1 MTDAQNPVRRHV
13 RRIDVWAVTKVSLLF
28 FVVVGIIW
36 LVTALVL
43 WRVLH
48 AFDLVDKI
56 EDLAG
61 RLVGGDF
68 RLRGTDLLK
77 AFVMLDVVWVLG
89 AATFTII
96 LAVVYNL
103 IADVVGGIT
112 FVVED
117 KVPKRDRTLVSA
129 LRSRLRGE
137 KGKDVRAEPRARPTP
152 KPGRPAR
159 PAARPAPKPGE
170 TPAATRRPVRP
181 AALAGTK
188 QGRQTATSAPAAST
202 AAAASAAASTATG
215 AAAVAA
221 GKTRASG
228 GNSGKASPGASVS
241 GKAASGAGAGKA
253 ASAASGK
260 AQVRGAQKS
269 PASSQAKTPTE
280 SPTETKGA

>member
-28 FVVVGIIW
+28 FAVVGIIW

-129 LRSRLRGE
+129 LRGRLGRE
-137 KGKDVRAEPRARPTP
+137 KSKDAKVEPRARPVPT
-152 KPGRPAR
+152 PGRPAR
-159 PAARPAPKPGE
+159 PAARAAPKPGE

-188 QGRQTATSAPAAST
+188 QGRQTTTTAPAAST
-202 AAAASAAASTATG
+202 ASAGTA
-215 AAAVAA
+215 AA
-221 GKTRASG
+221 GKAGAGKAGSAAGSATAGKSQVSG
-228 GNSGKASPGASVS
+228 GNSGKA
-241 GKAASGAGAGKA
+241 
-253 ASAASGK
+253 ASGK
-260 AQVRGAQKS
+260 PQVRGAQKS
-269 PASSQAKTPTE
+269 PAASPAKNPTE
-280 SPTETKGA
+280 PPAETKGAKPA